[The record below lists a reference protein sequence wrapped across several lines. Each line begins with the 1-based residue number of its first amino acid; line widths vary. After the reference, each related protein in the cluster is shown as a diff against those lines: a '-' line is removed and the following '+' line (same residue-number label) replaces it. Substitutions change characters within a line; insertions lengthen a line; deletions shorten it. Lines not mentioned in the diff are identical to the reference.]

1 MERPDLTIGTTPVP
15 PALGATGAFLPPEA
29 PLAMPVQSLRQ
40 APRRERRPDTQPTA
54 LFLRR
59 LFVMG
64 GAFAMTVVAAWQM
77 YLVLSVGGLTVL
89 EGVVLGIF
97 VVLFAW
103 IAFSCTSAIGGAI
116 AMLGKGGALGIDPSA
131 PLPQVSKRVALLM
144 PTYNEPPGRVLAGLQ
159 ATYESLRDTGQA
171 EHFDVFILADTTD
184 PDIWVAEEAGVLALR
199 ERIAAGGAGAERI
212 FYRRRPK
219 NIDRKAGNIGEW
231 VTRFGG
237 AYESMIVLD
246 ADSVMTGDA
255 IVRLAAAMEANPGVG
270 LIQTLPVIIG
280 GRTLFARVQQFAGR
294 MYGPLLAHG
303 LAWWHGA
310 DSNYWGH
317 NAIIRTQ
324 AFAGEAGLPHLKG
337 RTPFGGHILSHDFVE
352 AALIRR
358 GGWGVHMV
366 PSLEGSFE
374 EGPPSITDL
383 AIRDRRWCQG
393 NLQHAAVLPTR
404 GLAFASRVHLLTGIG
419 SYITSP
425 LWLCML
431 LVGLAIS
438 VQARFI
444 PPDYFPRGASLF
456 PSWPAQDPVRAAY
469 VFVGTMVVL
478 LIPKFIAF
486 LITAFSRRR
495 RGFGGG
501 FAALGGLLVE
511 TLISG
516 LAAPILMVVQSGGVA
531 GILMGKDAGWQPQQR
546 DDGSVPLKDTIR
558 RYWKE
563 TALGLVLAGAALLI
577 AVELFYW
584 MLPVILGLVLAIPIA
599 SLTAKRSWGT
609 SFAKLGL
616 LRIPEEKAPP
626 AVLERARALVA
637 ELATQGAVSEAA
649 SRLAHDP
656 ALLAAHRASLPY
668 GGQRL
673 KGDVSVDR
681 LVGLAKAEDA
691 TTLEEALSHLSAR
704 EKAAV
709 LGDAAGLERMIALA
723 RAA

>member
-1 MERPDLTIGTTPVP
+1 MYGTQPTSEAAADSPPP
-15 PALGATGAFLPPEA
+15 PAPFLPDEA
-29 PLAMPVQSLRQ
+29 PLAMPVQDLARR
-40 APRRERRPDTQPTA
+40 PRPERRPATQPA
-54 LFLRR
+54 GLWLRR
-59 LFVMG
+59 LLVMG
-64 GAFAMTVVAAWQM
+64 GAAAMTGIAAWQM
-77 YLVLSVGGLTVL
+77 YLVLSVGALTVL
-89 EGVVLGIF
+89 EGMVLGIF

-116 AMLGKGGALGIDPSA
+116 AMLGRSRPLGIDPA
-131 PLPQVSKRVALLM
+131 QPLPQVSQRVALLM
-144 PTYNEPPGRVLAGLQ
+144 PTYNEPPSRVLAGLQ

-171 EHFDVFILADTTD
+171 DRFDVFILADTTD

-199 ERIAAGGAGAERI
+199 ARLAESGGGEERI

-255 IVRLAAAMEANPGVG
+255 IVRLAAAMEANPSVG
-270 LIQTLPVIIG
+270 LIQTLPMIIG
-280 GRTLFARVQQFAGR
+280 GRTLFARAQQFAGR
-294 MYGPLLAHG
+294 MYGPLLANG

-317 NAIIRTQ
+317 NAIIRVA
-324 AFAGEAGLPHLKG
+324 AFAGEAGLPHLRG
-337 RTPFGGHILSHDFVE
+337 RKPFGGHILSHDFVE

-366 PSLEGSFE
+366 PGLEGSYE
-374 EGPPSITDL
+374 EGPPSLTDL
-383 AIRDRRWCQG
+383 TIRDRRWCQG

-444 PPDYFPRGASLF
+444 PPDYFPRGESLF

-469 VFVGTMVVL
+469 VFIGTMVVL
-478 LIPKFIAF
+478 LLPKVIAF
-486 LITAFSRRR
+486 LLTVFSRRR
-495 RGFGGG
+495 RGFGGA
-501 FAALGGLLVE
+501 FAAFGGLLAE

-531 GILMGKDAGWQPQQR
+531 GILMGRDAGWQPQQR
-546 DDGSVPLKDTIR
+546 DDGSVSLRDTMR
-558 RYWKE
+558 RYWAE
-563 TALGLVLAGAALLI
+563 MALGLVLAVVAWLI

-584 MLPVILGLVLAIPIA
+584 MLPVILGLVLVIPIA
-599 SLTAKRSWGT
+599 AGTATRSWGNA
-609 SFAKLGL
+609 FARLGL
-616 LRIPEEKAPP
+616 LRIPEEQAPP
-626 AVLERARALVA
+626 AVLLRARALVA
-637 ELATQGAVSEAA
+637 DLSAGSPAPEAVR
-649 SRLAHDP
+649 RLAGDTT
-656 ALLAAHRASLPY
+656 LLAAHRAALPH
-668 GGQRL
+668 GGHRP
-673 KGDVSVDR
+673 KGDVTVER
-681 LVGLAKAEDA
+681 LVGLAKVEDA
-691 TTLEEALSHLSAR
+691 ETLDDALAHLSMR
-704 EKAAV
+704 EKAAA
-709 LGDAAGLERMIALA
+709 LGDTNALERLLTLA
-723 RAA
+723 WMK